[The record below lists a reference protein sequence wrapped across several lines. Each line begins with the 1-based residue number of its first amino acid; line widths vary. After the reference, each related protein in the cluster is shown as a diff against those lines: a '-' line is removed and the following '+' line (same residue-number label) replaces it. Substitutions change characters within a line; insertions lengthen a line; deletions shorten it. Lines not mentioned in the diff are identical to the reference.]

1 MKDLMLLYDNCLSKL
16 EDLGIEIG
24 VIQSVETNSRAKSR
38 WGRCRRREA
47 YSGTMYAIEIS
58 SELLKDE
65 VSDKA
70 AEETMLH
77 ELIHT
82 CKGCFN
88 HGPEWKRIAEKVNR
102 AYGYNV
108 KRVTSA
114 EEKGIEVKR
123 PDIKKIAKYKFV
135 CMGCG
140 QEIYRQRESNFT
152 RNSNRYRCAICGGSF
167 KQEY

>member
-1 MKDLMLLYDNCLSKL
+1 MKDLQMLYMGCLEKL
-16 EDLGIEIG
+16 AILNIEVG
-24 VIQSVETNSRAKSR
+24 NIQHITINTRAKSR
-38 WGRCRRREA
+38 WGRCRKTENRFGIS
-47 YSGTMYAIEIS
+47 YTIDIS

-65 VSDKA
+65 VSDRA

-88 HGPEWKRIAEKVNR
+88 HGPEWKRLAEKVNR

-114 EEKGIEVKR
+114 EEKGIEIKK

-135 CMGCG
+135 CTGCG
-140 QEIYRQRESNFT
+140 QEIYRQRESKFT
-152 RNSNRYRCAICGGSF
+152 RNPNRYICAKCGGSF
-167 KQEY
+167 KREY